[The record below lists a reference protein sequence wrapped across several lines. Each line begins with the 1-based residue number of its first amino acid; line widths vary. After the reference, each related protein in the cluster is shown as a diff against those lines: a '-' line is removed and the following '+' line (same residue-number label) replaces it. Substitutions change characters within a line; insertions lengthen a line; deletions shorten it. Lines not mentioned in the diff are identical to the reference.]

1 MYLSAVI
8 LKRLEEK
15 RKKLNALRPIPAVAV
30 RKLKEHFEV
39 EMTYN
44 SNAIEG
50 NSLTLRETF
59 LVLNEGIT
67 IKGKPLKDHLEAT
80 NHKEALDFLYDLVD
94 HEKKITFSEHLIK
107 NLHQLVTQNIEKSW
121 AGRYRNAPV
130 RITGTPHQP
139 PDALNIPPLMNDLI
153 RWVGDQ
159 QKKMHV
165 VELAAI
171 LQNKFVYIHPFFDGN
186 GRTARLIMNVL
197 FLQKGYPLAVIMKN
211 DRKRY
216 YRVLQEGDKKNYKP
230 LVEFVAKAVERS
242 LDIYL
247 SALTPSSKTKEKY
260 ITLAKAAAAI
270 ARSRSGGTE
279 NSHYSAKYLN
289 LLANKGLLEAHKEA
303 RNWVTTKEAIQRY
316 KDGRQRKRM

>member
-1 MYLSAVI
+1 MYLSLALI
-8 LKRLEEK
+8 KRLEEK
-15 RKKLNALRPIPAVAV
+15 RKKLNSLRPLPPSAV
-30 RKLKEHFEV
+30 RKLKENFEV

-67 IKGKPLKDHLEAT
+67 IKGKPLKDHLEAI
-80 NHKEALDFLYDLVD
+80 NHKEALDYLYDLVD

-107 NLHQLVTQNIEKSW
+107 NLHQLVTQNIEKEW

-139 PDALNIPPLMNDLI
+139 PDALQVPHLMNDVI
-153 RWVGDQ
+153 RWVSHEQ
-159 QKKMHV
+159 NKMHV

-171 LQNKFVYIHPFFDGN
+171 LQHQFVHIHPFFDGN

-197 FLQKGYPLAVIMKN
+197 LLQKGYPLAIILKN

-216 YRVLQEGDKKNYKP
+216 YRVLQEADKNNYKP
-230 LVEFVAKAVERS
+230 LIEFVAKAVERS

-247 SALTPSSKTKEKY
+247 HTLTPSSKTKEKQ
-260 ITLAKAAAAI
+260 ITLRMAAKLFP
-270 ARSRSGGTE
+270 
-279 NSHYSAKYLN
+279 YSAKYLN
-289 LLANKGLLEAHKEA
+289 LLANKGLLEAHKED
-303 RNWVTTKEAIQRY
+303 RNWLTTEHAVQRY
-316 KDGRQRKRM
+316 IASRQRKRKI

>member
-1 MYLSAVI
+1 MYLSAAL

-15 RKKLNALRPIPAVAV
+15 RKRLNALRPLPAVAV
-30 RKLKEHFEV
+30 RKLKEHFAV

-59 LVLNEGIT
+59 LVLNEGVT

-80 NHKEALDFLYDLVD
+80 NHKEALEFLYDLVD

-107 NLHQLVTQNIEKSW
+107 SLHQLVTQNIEKEW

-139 PDALNIPPLMNDLI
+139 PDALDVPPLMHDLI

-165 VELAAI
+165 VELAAL
-171 LQNKFVYIHPFFDGN
+171 LQHKFVYIHPFFDGN

-197 FLQKGYPLAVIMKN
+197 LLQKGYPLAIILKN
-211 DRKRY
+211 DRRRY
-216 YRVLQEGDKKNYKP
+216 YRVLQEADNNNCKP

-242 LDIYL
+242 LDMYL
-247 SALTPSSKTKEKY
+247 DVLAPSSRTKEKY
-260 ITLAKAAAAI
+260 LPLTKAA
-270 ARSRSGGTE
+270 E
-279 NSHYSAKYLN
+279 NSYYSAKYLN
-289 LLANKGLLEAHKEA
+289 LLISKGLLEAHKEG
-303 RNWVTTKEAIQRY
+303 RNWVTTKNAIERY
-316 KDGRQRKRM
+316 REGRQRKRTKL

>member
-8 LKRLEEK
+8 LNRLEEK
-15 RKKLNALRPIPAVAV
+15 RKRLNSLRPLPGVAV

-59 LVLNEGIT
+59 LVLSEGIT
-67 IKGKPLKDHLEAT
+67 IKGKPLKDHLEAM
-80 NHKEALDFLYDLVD
+80 NHKEALGFLYDLID

-107 NLHQLVTQNIEKSW
+107 SLHHLVTQNIEKDW
-121 AGRYRNAPV
+121 AGRYRNASV
-130 RITGTPHQP
+130 RITRTPHQP
-139 PDALNIPPLMNDLI
+139 PDAFNVPPLMHDLVQ
-153 RWVGDQ
+153 WVRNQ

-171 LQNKFVYIHPFFDGN
+171 LQHKFVYIHPFFDGN
-186 GRTARLIMNVL
+186 GRTSRLIMNVL
-197 FLQKGYPLAVIMKN
+197 LLQQGYPLAIILKN

-216 YRVLQEGDKKNYKP
+216 YRVLQSADKNNYKP

-247 SALTPSSKTKEKY
+247 DTLTPASKTKEKY
-260 ITLAKAAAAI
+260 ITLSKAA
-270 ARSRSGGTE
+270 E

-289 LLANKGLLEAHKEA
+289 LLANKGLLEAHKEG
-303 RNWVTTKEAIQRY
+303 RNWVTTNKAIQRY
-316 KDGRQRKRM
+316 QEGRQRKRGQ

>member
-1 MYLSAVI
+1 MYLPTTI
-8 LKRLEEK
+8 IKRLEEK
-15 RKKLNALRPIPAVAV
+15 QKKLNSLRPLPPSAV
-30 RKLKEHFEV
+30 RKLKENFEV

-59 LVLNEGIT
+59 LVLSEGIT

-80 NHKEALDFLYDLVD
+80 NHKEALDFLYDLVN
-94 HEKKITFSEHLIK
+94 HQKRLTISEHLIK
-107 NLHQLVTQNIEKSW
+107 SLHQLVTQNIEKEW

-130 RITGTPHQP
+130 RITGTAHQP
-139 PDALNIPPLMNDLI
+139 PDALDIPSLMGDLV
-153 RWVGDQ
+153 RWIGAQ
-159 QKKMHV
+159 QNKMYA

-171 LQNKFVYIHPFFDGN
+171 LHHKFVHIHPFFDGN
-186 GRTARLIMNVL
+186 GRTARLLMNVL
-197 FLQKGYPLAVIMKN
+197 LLQKGYPLVIILKN

-216 YRVLQEGDKKNYKP
+216 YRVLQKADNGDYKP

-247 SALTPSSKTKEKY
+247 HSLVPSSKTKEKH
-260 ITLAKAAAAI
+260 ITLAKAAKI
-270 ARSRSGGTE
+270 SP
-279 NSHYSAKYLN
+279 YSAKYLN
-289 LLANKGLLEAHKEA
+289 LLANKGLLEAHKER

-316 KDGRQRKRM
+316 MSERQRKRKM